1 MPEMLAQDTPRL
13 GRDSDTDAR
22 APLRRPPPPTSKPR
36 SSRVGWLVLILVVV
50 AVLVAGALA
59 REAVVRA
66 WPPAEKL
73 YATLGF
79 TPAKPG
85 EGLKIKVADHRRD
98 VEGTTPVLI
107 VKGDVTNTSESVRN
121 VPRLKASL
129 RNAAGDELVNW
140 TFATAQAR
148 LLPGETA
155 PFVTRI
161 ENPSAEAAAL
171 NIDFIAG
178 GR

>member
-1 MPEMLAQDTPRL
+1 L
-13 GRDSDTDAR
+13 
-22 APLRRPPPPTSKPR
+22 
-36 SSRVGWLVLILVVV
+36 VLVLIVV
-50 AVLVAGALA
+50 AVIVAGALA

-85 EGLKIKVADHRRD
+85 EGLKIKVAEHRHD
-98 VEGTTPVLI
+98 VEGKTPVLI
-107 VKGDVTNTSESVRN
+107 VKGDVTNTSDGVLD

-129 RNAAGDELVNW
+129 RSAAGTELVTW

-155 PFVTRI
+155 PFITRI
-161 ENPSAEAAAL
+161 ENPSTAAAAL
-171 NIDFIAG
+171 NIDFVAG
-178 GR
+178 DR